1 MHPSVI
7 QLEAIHL
14 CESISGDLDV
24 AEQDWLVTLDLPC
37 LTTLGGDLLIF
48 AASVDGGDPFV
59 FRCAASSHVVPLP
72 LPVHDGDV
80 MPSFGYVG
88 LRTLWHGVKDALAL
102 PASPR
107 WIKVARAG
115 NEDDTES
122 RWPPTSMPP
131 SAITMRK
138 AQFAAC
144 AQQRRND
151 SSATLRC
158 AQTGFRFTRAQ

>member
-1 MHPSVI
+1 MSINLYSGTHPSPVAPRI
-7 QLEAIHL
+7 DYTARNERGVAVLQLQRDS
-14 CESISGDLDV
+14 SI
-24 AEQDWLVTLDLPC
+24 P
-37 LTTLGGDLLIF
+37 
-48 AASVDGGDPFV
+48 
-59 FRCAASSHVVPLP
+59 
-72 LPVHDGDV
+72 
-80 MPSFGYVG
+80 
-88 LRTLWHGVKDALAL
+88 AL
-102 PASPR
+102 ASPR